1 MQDVYWGLFQSIG
14 WYATGVA
21 NWEDIRSVS
30 PPQPISWGR
39 TSRRIYWAGRAT
51 RVRMQIANISFPL
64 RHSSLLCQFIW
75 QIIQVGIWNIRTQNE
90 KSTFLGHLRMWLP
103 SLVGKWLEEARG
115 EGDSTQFSLSLPA
128 ACYSATVSTALIDGK
143 ITNPRKTEILA
154 KYNLLPNPIS
164 FDSHNLSSFVWL
176 VFLPVLLWLIEFLG
190 LLLDVYC
197 TSFHDRWWWYSDFVV
212 SPVSRH
218 FLYSRD
224 VVSSVSRH
232 IRKRLEG

>member
-1 MQDVYWGLFQSIG
+1 MQIKSSFSSIISILSAFKMQDVFWGLFQSIG
-14 WYATGVA
+14 WYGTGVA

-164 FDSHNLSSFVWL
+164 FDSHNLSSFV
-176 VFLPVLLWLIEFLG
+176 FLMTGVLLCSAVVDWNPRFTSG
-190 LLLDVYC
+190 CLLHKLSWQVMM
-197 TSFHDRWWWYSDFVV
+197 
-212 SPVSRH
+212 
-218 FLYSRD
+218 
-224 VVSSVSRH
+224 
-232 IRKRLEG
+232 I